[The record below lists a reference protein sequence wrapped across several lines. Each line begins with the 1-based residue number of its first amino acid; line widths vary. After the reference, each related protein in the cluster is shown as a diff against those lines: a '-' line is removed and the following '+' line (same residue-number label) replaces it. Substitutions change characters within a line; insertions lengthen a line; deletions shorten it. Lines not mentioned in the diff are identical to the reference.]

1 MSSVQQR
8 WLMPPRASRQMSAPV
23 AESVTWKAQAS
34 PVQSLPHAHGAPAE
48 VGSFGAAHGCAGS
61 CPAAGSSMDV
71 PVVRGTFSA
80 SVATGE
86 PSGGHALETGYDSP
100 RTAPGKKVPSTS
112 HAPPSFAPP

>member
-1 MSSVQQR
+1 M
-8 WLMPPRASRQMSAPV
+8 
-23 AESVTWKAQAS
+23 
-34 PVQSLPHAHGAPAE
+34 QSLPQAHGAPAE
-48 VGSFGAAHGCAGS
+48 VGSFGAAQGRAGS

-86 PSGGHALETGYDSP
+86 SAGGHAFDTWYDSSS
-100 RTAPGKKVPSTS
+100 TAPGKKVPSTS